1 MADII
6 IMGIS
11 CLQPGSVTRATLG
24 VLYWLFEILC
34 GMALSDKL
42 EMDRVLG
49 SDMDGGF
56 PTIQLAV
63 RSPQQQETSL
73 PLFRN
78 C

>member
-24 VLYWLFEILC
+24 ALYWLFEILC

>member
-6 IMGIS
+6 MTGIS
-11 CLQPGSVTRATLG
+11 CLQLGSVTRARLG
-24 VLYWLFEILC
+24 ALYWLFEILC

-49 SDMDGGF
+49 PDMVGGF

-63 RSPQQQETSL
+63 HSAQQQETNL
-73 PLFRN
+73 PLFHN